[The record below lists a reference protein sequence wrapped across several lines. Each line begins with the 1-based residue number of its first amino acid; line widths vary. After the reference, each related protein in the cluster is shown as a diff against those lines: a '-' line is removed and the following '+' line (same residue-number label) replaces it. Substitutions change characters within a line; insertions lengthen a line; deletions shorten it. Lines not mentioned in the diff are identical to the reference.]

1 MVEKSIFINDNELR
15 NWINDVYDL
24 GIDKVEKTELGSANC
39 YYLYSNSN
47 ERYFLKEFQEKIT
60 YENLEEEI
68 KICKYLNENGIGTVK
83 HYPIPIHKQEAYR
96 NSKISKESYEIS
108 EHISD
113 TILSIPMYYGIS
125 EEQIEY
131 VIDMLNRFDA

>member
-1 MVEKSIFINDNELR
+1 MQAGFLSVKLKYLDKWNQFRRNVAQKYFDGINNNKIIMPLKSNDEYEYIYHIFAIRCEKRDEL
-15 NWINDVYDL
+15 
-24 GIDKVEKTELGSANC
+24 E
-39 YYLYSNSN
+39 
-47 ERYFLKEFQEKIT
+47 
-60 YENLEEEI
+60 
-68 KICKYLNENGIGTVK
+68 KYLNENGIGTVK

>member
-1 MVEKSIFINDNELR
+1 MVEQSIFINNNELR
-15 NWINDVYDL
+15 NWINNAYDL

-68 KICKYLNENGIGTVK
+68 KICKYLNENGITTSSFICNREGK
-83 HYPIPIHKQEAYR
+83 YISSFRDRYIHSCTETYHR
-96 NSKISKESYEIS
+96 
-108 EHISD
+108 
-113 TILSIPMYYGIS
+113 
-125 EEQIEY
+125 
-131 VIDMLNRFDA
+131 